1 MDTAWILAKTSKGV
15 EEMKHRSYGLPL
27 AVRPLLIMID
37 GSTSVG
43 NLLRKTAQI
52 PNVEEILSRLINE
65 GFVESVMPAK
75 RPDGLPAA
83 TAAGAAGSHA
93 SDKQAL
99 IAMTRQL
106 LGEDADKVIQ
116 RLQDTPD
123 ARPDLL
129 AAVER
134 CHKLIKLT
142 IDEAKARSFL
152 KAGQALLA
160 EAR

>member
-1 MDTAWILAKTSKGV
+1 MDTAWILAKTSKGL
-15 EEMKHRSYGLPL
+15 EEVKHRSYGLPL

-43 NLLRKTAQI
+43 HLLRKTAQI
-52 PNVEEILSRLINE
+52 PNVEEILSRLVSE
-65 GFVESVMPAK
+65 GFVEPIMPAK
-75 RPDGLPAA
+75 RQDGLPPGI
-83 TAAGAAGSHA
+83 AAGAAGSNA

-106 LGEDADKVIQ
+106 LGDGADKVVQ
-116 RLQDTPD
+116 RLQEAPD

-134 CHKLIKLT
+134 CHKFIKLT
-142 IDEAKARSFL
+142 IDEGKAQSFL

-160 EAR
+160 ERH

>member
-37 GSTSVG
+37 GSTSIG

-52 PNVEEILSRLINE
+52 PNVEEILSRLLSE
-65 GFVESVMPAK
+65 GFVESINPAK
-75 RPDGLPAA
+75 RPDGLPTGAA
-83 TAAGAAGSHA
+83 TSHA

-106 LGEDADKVIQ
+106 LGQDADKVIL

-123 ARPDLL
+123 TRADLL

-134 CHKLIKLT
+134 CHKFIKLT

-160 EAR
+160 EQH